1 MTHPNHN
8 PWLALTIGTSN
19 LHWAWFQGKELLI
32 AWDTPHLKLEIAHQL
47 IAGGFAHDL
56 WLKLL
61 PAPPQPPFKR
71 VFPRTPPPLWIA
83 SVVPEQTHLWQTY
96 PQGKA
101 IALDDLPLEGLYP
114 TLGIDRALAAL
125 GAGEK
130 YGWPV
135 LVIDAGT
142 ALTFTG
148 IDQHRRLV
156 GGAILPGFRLQLN
169 SLRTGTA
176 SLPDVDIPQEL
187 PDRWALNTP
196 GSIHSGV
203 IYSIVAGVGNFIEAW
218 WRDYPQSKIVVTG
231 GGGPGLLAYLR
242 SQNSP
247 IAVTGISDPHS
258 VFWGMQS
265 IVNG

>member
-8 PWLALTIGTSN
+8 LWLALTIGTSN
-19 LHWAWFQGKELLI
+19 LHWAWFQGQELLT
-32 AWDTPHLKLEIAHQL
+32 AWDTPHLKLEIAHEL

-56 WLKLL
+56 WLKEGRHGSTAPTFPISL
-61 PAPPQPPFKR
+61 PQL
-71 VFPRTPPPLWIA
+71 PPLWIA
-83 SVVPEQTHLWQTY
+83 SVVPEQTHLWLPY
-96 PQGKA
+96 PQAKV

-130 YGWPV
+130 FGWPV

-148 IDQHRRLV
+148 VDECRRLV

-196 GSIHSGV
+196 GSIQSGV

-242 SQNSP
+242 SQNSL